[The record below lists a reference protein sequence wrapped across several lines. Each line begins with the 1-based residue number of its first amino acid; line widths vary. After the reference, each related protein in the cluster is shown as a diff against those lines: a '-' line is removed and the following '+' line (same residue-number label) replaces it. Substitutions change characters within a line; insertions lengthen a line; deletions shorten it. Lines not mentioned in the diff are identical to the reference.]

1 MAKTAGHHPALLD
14 AVRALGIDPNGVR
27 KLIIEID
34 ADTPVTVHVQG
45 YADEAVIG
53 VVKALDGD
61 IRVIREGD
69 NHDRSEVD
77 S

>member
-1 MAKTAGHHPALLD
+1 MAKMAGHHPALLD

-34 ADTPVTVHVQG
+34 CNALVTVHVQG
-45 YADEAVIG
+45 YADEAAIG

-61 IRVIREGD
+61 IRVIREEQR
-69 NHDRSEVD
+69 NDRSEDD